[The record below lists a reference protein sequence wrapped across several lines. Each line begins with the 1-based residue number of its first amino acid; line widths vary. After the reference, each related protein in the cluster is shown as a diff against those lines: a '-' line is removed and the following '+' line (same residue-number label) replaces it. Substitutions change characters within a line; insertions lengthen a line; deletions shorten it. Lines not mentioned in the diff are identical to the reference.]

1 MSKQYFGTDGIRGRV
16 GDDLINPDFCLKL
29 GRSVGRTLSVKGRRP
44 LVILGKDTRN
54 SGYMLESALEA
65 GLSSAGADVAL
76 LGPIPTPAVA
86 YMTRTMRGDLGIVI
100 SASHNAFDDNGLKF
114 FDSEA
119 NKLSD
124 AMELSI
130 ERQLNAPLSPISA
143 SNLGHVFR
151 VDDAH
156 GRYIEFC
163 KGTVDSRVRLE
174 GLKVVVDCANGAA
187 YDVAPRVY
195 RELDADVIGI
205 SVDPDGSNINRNC
218 GSTHPELLRE
228 KVLELS
234 ADVGIALDGDGDRV
248 IMVDSEGE
256 IVDGDE
262 LLSVIALSMWMQNR
276 FCGGVVGTELSNG
289 GLQQAFEDLGIPF
302 ERAKVG
308 DRYVVELM
316 RDKGWVLGGE
326 SSGHIVCLD
335 WATTGD
341 GIVSALQVLVAM
353 VSLKRS
359 LSDLKRGM
367 TKFPQEMINVALE
380 EPGGVV
386 NHPNVVN
393 AIRDVEGKLGGV
405 GRVLVRPSGTE
416 PLLRVMVEG
425 KNPMDVRRYAER
437 IADVVLTSVDT
448 RAGTLRSQ

>member
-16 GDDLINPDFCLKL
+16 GDDLINPDFFLKL

-174 GLKVVVDCANGAA
+174 GLKVVLDCANGAA
-187 YDVAPRVY
+187 YAVAPRVY

-205 SVDPDGSNINRNC
+205 SVDPDGSNINKNC

-262 LLSVIALSMWMQNR
+262 LLYVIALSMKMQNR
-276 FCGGVVGTELSNG
+276 FCGGVVGTEMSNG

-302 ERAKVG
+302 ERA
-308 DRYVVELM
+308 
-316 RDKGWVLGGE
+316 
-326 SSGHIVCLD
+326 
-335 WATTGD
+335 
-341 GIVSALQVLVAM
+341 
-353 VSLKRS
+353 
-359 LSDLKRGM
+359 
-367 TKFPQEMINVALE
+367 
-380 EPGGVV
+380 
-386 NHPNVVN
+386 
-393 AIRDVEGKLGGV
+393 
-405 GRVLVRPSGTE
+405 
-416 PLLRVMVEG
+416 
-425 KNPMDVRRYAER
+425 
-437 IADVVLTSVDT
+437 
-448 RAGTLRSQ
+448 

>member
-16 GDDLINPDFCLKL
+16 GDDLINPDFFLKL

-114 FDSEA
+114 FDSQA

-130 ERQLNAPLSPISA
+130 ERQLNTPLSHVSA

-151 VDDAH
+151 IDDAR

-163 KGTVDSRVRLE
+163 KETVDSQIRLD
-174 GLKVVVDCANGAA
+174 GLKVVLDCANGAA
-187 YDVAPRVY
+187 YAVAPRVY

-205 SVDPDGSNINRNC
+205 SVDPDGSNINKNC

-262 LLSVIALSMWMQNR
+262 LLYVIALSMWMQNR
-276 FCGGVVGTELSNG
+276 FCGGVVGTEMSNG

-308 DRYVVELM
+308 DRHVVELM
-316 RDKGWVLGGE
+316 RNKGWVLGGE

-386 NHPNVVN
+386 NHPSVVN

>member
-16 GDDLINPDFCLKL
+16 GDDVINPDFCLKL

-100 SASHNAFDDNGLKF
+100 SASHNPFEDNGLKF

-130 ERQLNAPLSPISA
+130 ERQLNTPLSPVIA

-151 VDDAH
+151 IDDAR

-163 KGTVDSRVRLE
+163 KETVDSRIRLD
-174 GLKVVVDCANGAA
+174 GLKVVLDCANGAA
-187 YDVAPRVY
+187 YAVAPRVY

-205 SVDPDGSNINRNC
+205 SVDPDGSNINKNC

-262 LLSVIALSMWMQNR
+262 LLYVIALSIWMRNR
-276 FCGGVVGTELSNG
+276 FCGGVVGTEMSNG
-289 GLQQAFEDLGIPF
+289 GLQQAFEGLGIPF

-353 VSLKRS
+353 VSLNRS

-367 TKFPQEMINVALE
+367 TKLPQEMINVASE
-380 EPGGVV
+380 DPGGAV

>member
-1 MSKQYFGTDGIRGRV
+1 
-16 GDDLINPDFCLKL
+16 
-29 GRSVGRTLSVKGRRP
+29 
-44 LVILGKDTRN
+44 
-54 SGYMLESALEA
+54 
-65 GLSSAGADVAL
+65 
-76 LGPIPTPAVA
+76 
-86 YMTRTMRGDLGIVI
+86 
-100 SASHNAFDDNGLKF
+100 
-114 FDSEA
+114 
-119 NKLSD
+119 
-124 AMELSI
+124 MELSI
-130 ERQLNAPLSPISA
+130 ERQLNTPLSHVSA

-151 VDDAH
+151 IDDAR

-163 KGTVDSRVRLE
+163 KETVDSQIRLD
-174 GLKVVVDCANGAA
+174 GLKVVLDCANGAA
-187 YDVAPRVY
+187 YAVAPRVY

-205 SVDPDGSNINRNC
+205 SVDPDGSNINKNC

-234 ADVGIALDGDGDRV
+234 ADVGIALDGDG
-248 IMVDSEGE
+248 
-256 IVDGDE
+256 
-262 LLSVIALSMWMQNR
+262 LLYVIALSMSMRNR
-276 FCGGVVGTELSNG
+276 FCGGVVGTEMSNG

-308 DRYVVELM
+308 DRHVVELM
-316 RDKGWVLGGE
+316 RNKGWVLGGE

-353 VSLKRS
+353 VSLNRS

-367 TKFPQEMINVALE
+367 TKLPQEMINVASE
-380 EPGGVV
+380 DPGGAV